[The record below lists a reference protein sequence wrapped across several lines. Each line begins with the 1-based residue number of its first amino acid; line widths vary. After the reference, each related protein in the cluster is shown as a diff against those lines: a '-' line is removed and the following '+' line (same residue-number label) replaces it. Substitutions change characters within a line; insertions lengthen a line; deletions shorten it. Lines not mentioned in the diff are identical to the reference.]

1 MSVIP
6 VDESSGTTSG
16 AAKREG
22 FWHRLMLA
30 LDQHFVDRAMGAVP
44 AATLRRSKREID
56 QCRRLIRGA
65 AAVPNSASLCR
76 VARKGSGS

>member
-6 VDESSGTTSG
+6 VDEPSGTVSG

-44 AATLRRSKREID
+44 AATLRRSKRDID
-56 QCRRLIRGA
+56 HCRRLIRGGA
-65 AAVPNSASLCR
+65 ALPSEANLCR
-76 VARKGSGS
+76 VAPRRSRS